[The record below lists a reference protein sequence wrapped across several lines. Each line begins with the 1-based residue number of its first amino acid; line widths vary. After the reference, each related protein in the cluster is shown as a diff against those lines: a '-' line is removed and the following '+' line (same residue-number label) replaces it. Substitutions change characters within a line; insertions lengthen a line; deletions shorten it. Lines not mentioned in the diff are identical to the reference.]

1 MKINKNNKG
10 VIFEKQAAKY
20 LKKQGYK
27 IINTNYHSKFGEV
40 DIIAQKDDCI
50 VFVEVKGRTTNNP
63 NPNPNSNS
71 NSNSNPNSNSKMK
84 TQMAN
89 VKGYQFVNQNKIN
102 KLIKTS
108 QIYMIEH
115 NYNGLARFDV
125 VSIDNGHITH
135 IINAFGL

>member
-50 VFVEVKGRTTNNP
+50 VFIEVKGRTTNNK
-63 NPNPNSNS
+63 NNVNSN
-71 NSNSNPNSNSKMK
+71 MK

>member
-10 VIFEKQAAKY
+10 VVFEKQAAKY

-27 IINTNYHSKFGEV
+27 IICTNYHSKFGEV

-50 VFVEVKGRTTNNP
+50 AFIEVKGRTTTNNP
-63 NPNPNSNS
+63 
-71 NSNSNPNSNSKMK
+71 NSKMK

-125 VSIDNGHITH
+125 LSIDNGHITH